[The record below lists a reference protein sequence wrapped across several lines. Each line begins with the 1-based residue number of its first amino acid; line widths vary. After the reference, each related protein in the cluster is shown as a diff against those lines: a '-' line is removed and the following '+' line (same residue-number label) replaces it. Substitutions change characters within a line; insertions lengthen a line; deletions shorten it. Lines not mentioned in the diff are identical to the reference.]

1 MKQLPGKARPK
12 WLVLVGQG
20 LALVVFV
27 AITVSLLPVLL
38 ITSLVA
44 ALVLIPVL
52 RQLRKEVE
60 RTSVTINAP
69 TREEMVDITP
79 WHQRIR
85 QELLRLLRQRRR

>member
-12 WLVLVGQG
+12 WLVLAGQG
-20 LALVVFV
+20 IALVVFV
-27 AITVSLLPVLL
+27 AVTVSLLPVLL

-85 QELLRLLRQRRR
+85 QELLQLLRQRRR